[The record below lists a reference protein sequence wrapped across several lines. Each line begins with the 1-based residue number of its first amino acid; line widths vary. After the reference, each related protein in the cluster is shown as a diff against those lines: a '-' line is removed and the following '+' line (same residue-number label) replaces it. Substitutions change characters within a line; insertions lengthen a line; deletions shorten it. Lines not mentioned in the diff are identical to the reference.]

1 MQYKAVIFDLDG
13 VLVFTDKYH
22 YLAWKS
28 LADRLG
34 IPFSKEDND
43 RLRGVSRE
51 ESLDIILEKYRGE
64 AISRQQKEEY
74 LKEKNDIYRSSLG
87 SMTGDDVSP
96 MVRETLAILRQKG
109 YLLAVGSSS
118 KNTSYILER
127 TGLTGA
133 FDAVADGTMIS
144 RSKPDPE
151 VFLKAAE
158 FLEQNPSDCLVVED
172 AEAGV
177 TAAHAAG
184 MDVAAIGV
192 ATESD
197 RADYNLSEF
206 EDLIGILVK
215 E

>member
-22 YLAWKS
+22 YLAWKK

-34 IPFSKEDND
+34 IEFTEKDND

-51 ESLDIILEKYRGE
+51 ESLEIILEKYHGE
-64 AISRQQKEEY
+64 PISLDKRKEY
-74 LKEKNDIYRSSLG
+74 LEEKNDIYKESLG
-87 SMTGDDVSP
+87 NMTRDDVADE
-96 MVRETLAILRQKG
+96 VRQTLSRLRDAGYRLAI
-109 YLLAVGSSS
+109 GSSS

-127 TGLTGA
+127 AELTDA
-133 FDAVADGTMIS
+133 FDKVADGTMIT

-158 FLEQNPSDCLVVED
+158 LLGEKPSDCLVVED
-172 AEAGV
+172 ADAGI

-184 MDVAAIGV
+184 MDAVAIGA
-192 ATESD
+192 ATASG
-197 RADYNLSEF
+197 RADMSISSFAELLE
-206 EDLIGILVK
+206 IL
-215 E
+215 EA